1 MSRLCH
7 RTREVRQR
15 LGLSQK
21 EVASRMGISQTA
33 FSRME
38 RNSNPTLKTLK
49 KIQKALGL
57 KSVKALLGDS
67 C

>member
-1 MSRLCH
+1 
-7 RTREVRQR
+7 
-15 LGLSQK
+15 
-21 EVASRMGISQTA
+21 
-33 FSRME
+33 ME